1 MRITLAC
8 LFGLAL
14 STSAFA
20 NDEEPKDD
28 KKPKERVGYASYYHD
43 KFHGRKTASGEVYDK
58 NALTAA
64 HLKLPMGTRVKVT
77 RLDNGREIVVRIN
90 DRGPYSNYMI
100 DLSRA
105 AASELGLV
113 GIKRKVSVE
122 VIDRKGKTV
131 GTIDENG
138 NVSNNTMLSTYETP
152 AQPLEEITFLED
164 QQPPVITAEGELQRS
179 GAGAKRAAAAASGQ
193 NIDAA
198 PARAARGGKHAR
210 GRHAKAGR
218 GRHAKAARGG
228 RHAAK
233 AARGGRHAAKASHG
247 KKHAAKAA
255 RGGKRGR
262 RR

>member
-1 MRITLAC
+1 MRISLAC
-8 LFGLAL
+8 LLGLSFSA
-14 STSAFA
+14 TAFA
-20 NDEEPKDD
+20 GNGNEEEP

-43 KFHGRKTASGEVYDK
+43 KFHGRRTANGEVYDK

-113 GIKRKVSVE
+113 GIKRKVSVQ
-122 VIDRKGKTV
+122 VLDKKGNAI
-131 GTIDENG
+131 GTIDETG
-138 NVSNNTMLSTYETP
+138 NIVSADSPTTYETP
-152 AQPLEEITFLED
+152 MQGLEEVTYLED

-193 NIDAA
+193 EIEERA
-198 PARAARGGKHAR
+198 PRK
-210 GRHAKAGR
+210 
-218 GRHAKAARGG
+218 
-228 RHAAK
+228 
-233 AARGGRHAAKASHG
+233 
-247 KKHAAKAA
+247 A

-262 RR
+262 HAHGKASRKAHGKHAAKAHGKKAKGAKAHAGKKAKGGKRRRR

>member
-1 MRITLAC
+1 
-8 LFGLAL
+8 
-14 STSAFA
+14 
-20 NDEEPKDD
+20 
-28 KKPKERVGYASYYHD
+28 
-43 KFHGRKTASGEVYDK
+43 
-58 NALTAA
+58 
-64 HLKLPMGTRVKVT
+64 
-77 RLDNGREIVVRIN
+77 
-90 DRGPYSNYMI
+90 
-100 DLSRA
+100 
-105 AASELGLV
+105 
-113 GIKRKVSVE
+113 VE

-198 PARAARGGKHAR
+198 PARAARGGRHAR
-210 GRHAKAGR
+210 GRHAARG

-233 AARGGRHAAKASHG
+233 AARGGRHAAKAHG
-247 KKHAAKAA
+247 GKHAAKVA

-262 RR
+262 HR

>member
-8 LFGLAL
+8 LLGLSCA
-14 STSAFA
+14 TAFA
-20 NDEEPKDD
+20 GNGDED

-43 KFHGRKTASGEVYDK
+43 KFHGRRTANGEIYDK
-58 NALTAA
+58 TALTAA

-105 AASELGLV
+105 AAAELGLV

-122 VIDRKGKTV
+122 VVNKKGQTV

-138 NVSNNTMLSTYETP
+138 NVISNTAPTTYETP
-152 AQPLEEITFLED
+152 MQGLEEVTFLED

-193 NIDAA
+193 NIEERPAA
-198 PARAARGGKHAR
+198 TGGRRGKRGRHAHAGRARGGKKHAAHARGGKHA
-210 GRHAKAGR
+210 AK
-218 GRHAKAARGG
+218 ARGG
-228 RHAAK
+228 
-233 AARGGRHAAKASHG
+233 
-247 KKHAAKAA
+247 KHAAKAKA
-255 RGGKRGR
+255 KAGKRGR